1 MMTRLRWLGA
11 AAGVMLAVTPRL
23 RAQET
28 PPNPALDVLHY
39 DFALTLPDSGP
50 RFQGIATLTVAR
62 RAAADTL
69 ALDLVGLT
77 VDSVQVDGRRVQDRR
92 TADRIFIPLPAGV
105 HDTLRVAVAYG
116 GVPDDGLI
124 IRRDTAG
131 RWTYFGDNWPNR
143 ARHWLP
149 TVDYPTDKA
158 TVSWWVSA
166 PASETVLG
174 NGTMTGQTA
183 APALTP
189 GGVPRR
195 VTRWNEI
202 RPISTYLMVIAA
214 APLVE
219 TSLGNTACGLGSVSR
234 CVPQM
239 VYTAPEQAGYMPGP
253 FVAADS
259 IVTFFARLIAP
270 FPFEKLAH
278 VQSSTRFGGM
288 ENATEI
294 FYSDRAFRR
303 HTMNDGLIS
312 HETAHQWFGDAVTEA
327 DWPELWLS
335 EGFATYFSALWA
347 QYAHGDSVFRQTMR
361 QMRRRV
367 LHDRIVATHPVI
379 DSSETSL
386 MALLDAN
393 SYQKGGFVLH
403 MLRHTLGDSAF
414 FRGLRIYFHA
424 HEFGNATSVDLRHAL
439 EQGSGT
445 SLKWFF
451 DQWLRRPGYPELTVH
466 WAYDSTAHAVH
477 LSVAQAKQF
486 GYYRAPLTVELR
498 DAQGQT
504 QRTTVNLTATPE
516 TTTSIGVHLDS
527 PPVTLVAD
535 PDVWL
540 LARITV
546 DKP

>member
-1 MMTRLRWLGA
+1 MIMRMVRISAAALLLSVPRLGA
-11 AAGVMLAVTPRL
+11 QSALPDS
-23 RAQET
+23 
-28 PPNPALDVLHY
+28 ALDVLHY
-39 DFALTLPDSGP
+39 RFALTLPDSGHHVA
-50 RFQGIATLTVAR
+50 GVATITVAR
-62 RAAADTL
+62 RGPADTL
-69 ALDLVGLT
+69 ALDLVGLS
-77 VDSVQVDGRRVQDRR
+77 VDSVQVDGRLAAARR
-92 TADRIFIPLPAGV
+92 TADRIFVPLPAGA
-105 HDTLRVAVAYG
+105 HDTLRVDVAYG

-124 IRRDTAG
+124 IRRDSAG

-149 TVDYPTDKA
+149 TVDYPSDKA

-166 PASETVLG
+166 PALETVVG
-174 NGTMTGQTA
+174 NGTRTA
-183 APALTP
+183 QSAVAPLDR

-195 VTRWNEI
+195 VTEWNEI

-219 TSLGNTACGLGSVSR
+219 TSLGETACGFGSVAR

-239 VYTAPEQAGYMPGP
+239 VYTGPEQANYMPGP
-253 FVAADS
+253 FRAAAG
-259 IVTFFARLIAP
+259 IVTYFSELIAP
-270 FPFEKLAH
+270 FPFERLAH
-278 VQSSTRFGGM
+278 LQSSTRFGGM

-312 HETAHQWFGDAVTEA
+312 HETAHQWFGDAVTER

-347 QYAHGDSVFRQTMR
+347 EHAHGDSVFRETMR
-361 QMRRRV
+361 GMRTQV
-367 LHDRIVATHPVI
+367 LNDERVATRPVI
-379 DSSETSL
+379 DSGETNL

-403 MLRHTLGDSAF
+403 MLRRELGDSAF

-424 HEFGNATSVDLRHAL
+424 HEFGNATSADLRDAL
-439 EQGSGT
+439 EQSSGRP
-445 SLKWFF
+445 LHWFF
-451 DQWLRRPGYPELTVH
+451 DQWLRRPGYPELTVT
-466 WAYDSTAHAVH
+466 WAYDTSANVVH
-477 LSVAQAKQF
+477 VTVAQGAQF
-486 GYYRAPLTVELR
+486 GYFRAPLMFELR

-504 QRTTVNLTATPE
+504 QDATIDLDATAE
-516 TTTSIGVHLDS
+516 TTTTIPLRLNS
-527 PPVTLVAD
+527 PPTALVAD
-535 PDVWL
+535 PDVSL

-546 DKP
+546 K